1 MDEISSIALT
11 LTLSAITGYLLKRIN
26 MLSLP
31 GYILSGLLGYYFFS
45 FNISDPIVSFM
56 SSIAVP
62 IISFEIGLS
71 IDFNVLRKLLTR
83 SIIVIALESMIVFY
97 VIFIVSLLINMSF
110 YERIIISLIGLN
122 SSTAIAFKLL
132 EEKGKINRENESIK
146 MVLAVASLEDIA
158 ALISLALVSILIG
171 QEVNLLSY
179 SAKLLGASLFSF
191 VLGYLVSRETIPRIT
206 KGGEELLISFLF
218 GIVML
223 FTLLSNN
230 LNLPSALGAFI
241 LGLSVSLASK
251 ESEEIIKTIK
261 PLRYLVSIFFFTSIG
276 SVLGSSPSFS
286 YLLLGIILSIIIPIS
301 KMASF
306 FISSWISG
314 IDRFTSLRL
323 SLYMGAISEIGIII
337 SQTAFLNGLV
347 GPQIVYSSVLIV
359 AISSIMDSFIVN
371 YEEKVASIIG
381 KRLSYRWM
389 DQLENSL
396 NSLIRKITAGEGK
409 RKELMLILRP
419 WIQILFLFISTQAVN
434 LIFSGLQL
442 DGFLKNL
449 IIMTV
454 TVTGSLSIIYLIYR
468 SKNNIFKFVNDR
480 SIAIKHRNFL
490 GNLIY
495 YISLIISIAV
505 VSILIVSSISYL
517 EIPNLGIIPGSIII
531 LFNLLVAVIIA
542 RFIIRSMR
550 KIYKE

>member
-45 FNISDPIVSFM
+45 FNISNPIVSFM

-276 SVLGSSPSFS
+276 SVLGSSSFS

-442 DGFLKNL
+442 DVFLKNL

>member
-276 SVLGSSPSFS
+276 SVLGSSSFS

-396 NSLIRKITAGEGK
+396 NSLIRKITAGEDK

-442 DGFLKNL
+442 DVFLKNL